1 MPRLRR
7 AAHPLSAP
15 GVGRGRGCPGLRR
28 PGQAEPP
35 RATGGTRTRTRSPP
49 APAARSPLPV
59 PSCSGGAGWLS
70 VGSGFSCACV
80 LAQSPASGLR
90 MLPGFVPL
98 LLPLGSSFFF
108 FFASQNAQT
117 GLKLLKAL
125 HRFPAFPKSGTLC
138 QILAPC
144 SFFKNLMAG
153 VFLIYF
159 IDALYLLLM
168 AKLGVCTEFLSYLTY
183 FKNGCA

>member
-108 FFASQNAQT
+108 FFCLAECADRFKVAEGAPSLSSLSKKRNFVPNFSSVQ
-117 GLKLLKAL
+117 LL
-125 HRFPAFPKSGTLC
+125 
-138 QILAPC
+138 
-144 SFFKNLMAG
+144 
-153 VFLIYF
+153 
-159 IDALYLLLM
+159 
-168 AKLGVCTEFLSYLTY
+168 
-183 FKNGCA
+183 